1 MEMTKRRP
9 RASFTLWVGSH
20 VALAWARVVHLID
33 RVLLFL
39 TPTPTPTPRK
49 RPERH
54 SVMTLVALTAL
65 FTSRG
70 TPEAAHRNS

>member
-20 VALAWARVVHLID
+20 LALIWAMVVHLVD

-39 TPTPTPTPRK
+39 TPTPRE
-49 RPERH
+49 RPARH
-54 SVMTLVALTAL
+54 SALALAALTAL
-65 FTSRG
+65 LASRG
-70 TPEAAHRNS
+70 TREAAHRNN

>member
-9 RASFTLWVGSH
+9 RASFTLWVGSYL
-20 VALAWARVVHLID
+20 ALAWAMVVHLVD

-39 TPTPTPTPRK
+39 TPTPRK
-49 RPERH
+49 RPARH
-54 SVMTLVALTAL
+54 SVMTLAALAAL

-70 TPEAAHRNS
+70 TREAAHRNN